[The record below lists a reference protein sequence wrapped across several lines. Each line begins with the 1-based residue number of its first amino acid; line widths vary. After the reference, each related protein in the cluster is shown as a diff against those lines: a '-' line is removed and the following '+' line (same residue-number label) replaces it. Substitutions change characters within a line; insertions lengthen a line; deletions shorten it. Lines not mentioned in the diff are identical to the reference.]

1 MNPNANIFLIGP
13 MGVGKSTIGR
23 HLARLLGKRF
33 IDLDTEIET
42 RCGASIAWIFDVEG
56 EAGFRDRET
65 AMLRERA
72 TGDNLVL
79 ATGGGVVLRP
89 ANRALLRERGLVV
102 YLAASAQQL
111 HERTR
116 HDTHRPLLQT
126 GDRKATLTRILSERD
141 PLYQE
146 TAHLIYRSR
155 QHSALAAAEE
165 LRERIHLHQRQP

>member
-1 MNPNANIFLIGP
+1 MNPPANIFLIGP

-23 HLARLLGKRF
+23 HLARLLGKRL
-33 IDLDTEIET
+33 IDLDTEIEA

-65 AMLRERA
+65 AMLREC
-72 TGDNLVL
+72 TLGDNLVL

-102 YLAASAQQL
+102 YLAASPQQL
-111 HERTR
+111 YERTR

-126 GDRKATLTRILSERD
+126 GDRKATLARILSERE
-141 PLYQE
+141 PLYRE
-146 TAHLIYRSR
+146 TAHLIFRSQ
-155 QHSALAAAEE
+155 QHSAQAAAEE
-165 LRERIHLHQRQP
+165 LREHLRLHQRAP

>member
-33 IDLDTEIET
+33 IDLDAEIEA

-65 AMLRERA
+65 AMLRECA
-72 TGDNLVL
+72 TGDHLVL

-102 YLAASAQQL
+102 YLAASPQQL

-126 GDRKATLTRILSERD
+126 GDRMATLTRILAERD
-141 PLYQE
+141 PLYLE
-146 TAHLIYRSR
+146 TAHLVYRSQ

-165 LRERIHLHQRQP
+165 LGERIRLHPRLP